1 MKRQFCTFLVEDTLF
16 GVETGAVAEIV
27 ARFEVTPVPQS
38 PSAIA
43 GMMNHRGHVTTLI
56 LLGVA
61 LGLTATGRT
70 KGEKSTVIFMKHEDE
85 LVGLVVDE
93 IGDVIEVEDS
103 AGELPPESISLE
115 LRQAVTFAYKV
126 PGKIL
131 LALKM
136 PSIVHLAIESAV
148 LSAV

>member
-1 MKRQFCTFLVEDTLF
+1 VKRQFCTFLVEDALF
-16 GVETGAVAEIV
+16 GIETGAVSEIV
-27 ARFEVTPVPQS
+27 ARFEITPVPQS

-56 LLGVA
+56 LLGAA
-61 LGLTATGRT
+61 LGLAPAGKT
-70 KGEKSTVIFMKHEDE
+70 KGEKSTVIFMKHEGE

-103 AGELPPESISLE
+103 VGELPPESISPE
-115 LRQAVTFAYKV
+115 LRQAVAFAYKV
-126 PGKIL
+126 PDKIL

-136 PSIVHLAIESAV
+136 TSIVHLATETAAV
-148 LSAV
+148 DAV